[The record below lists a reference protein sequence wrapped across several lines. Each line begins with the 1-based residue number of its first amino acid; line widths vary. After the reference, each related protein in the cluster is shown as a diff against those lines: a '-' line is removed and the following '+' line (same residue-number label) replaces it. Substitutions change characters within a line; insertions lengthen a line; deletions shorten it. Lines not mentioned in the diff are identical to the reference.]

1 MLLCIILFNYI
12 VLRLCVVTIFAL
24 LSLQKYA
31 PTLLN
36 IHSFLQI
43 CNLSEVMVA
52 VAAKMCANAIY
63 IYSFLQI
70 CNLSEVMV
78 AVAAKMRANAIY
90 TSLVYNMQPLRGW
103 VISSRNT
110 L

>member
-1 MLLCIILFNYI
+1 MRCHNF
-12 VLRLCVVTIFAL
+12 CVAI
-24 LSLQKYA
+24 
-31 PTLLN
+31 
-36 IHSFLQI
+36 
-43 CNLSEVMVA
+43 
-52 VAAKMCANAIY
+52 AAKICANAIY